1 MANKGIFVDFST
13 FYNDN
18 SIYKLFILWRT
29 YLAIIKNVIKQ
40 THVIFQQVMDTLG
53 DFFTLDTILYLDNLV
68 TTHKY
73 FCSRFLESTSFNTCD
88 KLD

>member
-1 MANKGIFVDFST
+1 MDFST

-18 SIYKLFILWRT
+18 PIYKLFIFRRT
-29 YLAIIKNVIKQ
+29 YSAIINVIKQ
-40 THVIFQQVMDTLG
+40 IHVIFQQVMDTLG
-53 DFFTLDTILYLDNLV
+53 DFFTLDTILYLDNFV

-73 FCSRFLESTSFNTCD
+73 FCSRFLKSTSFNTCD